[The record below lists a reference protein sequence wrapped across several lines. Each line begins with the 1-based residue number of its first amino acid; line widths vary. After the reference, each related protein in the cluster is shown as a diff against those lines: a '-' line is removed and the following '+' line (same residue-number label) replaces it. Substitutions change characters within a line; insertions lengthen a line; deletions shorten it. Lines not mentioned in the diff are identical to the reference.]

1 MEVHHHPHL
10 PHGEKKKFKEY
21 FLEFVMIFL
30 AVTLGFFAE
39 SLRENINDHGKAREY
54 IQSFYED
61 LKTDTAKVSEIIQ
74 FDDEKIAGLSDISK
88 CYDTISQNLK
98 SSSCMFR
105 IVKSTISNKPFQIT
119 DRTLQQLAN
128 AGGFRLLK
136 KEDADTISRYVQ
148 AFNYIRDFQSTGYQ
162 QAQDDVRKMMSLVVK
177 ASMQLLNPELKGELL
192 FSHDKALLNEY
203 FNDLIRYNGFT
214 HAQRRLLVDFKDNQ
228 IRIIHYLRNKYHFE

>member
-1 MEVHHHPHL
+1 MEVHHHPKV
-10 PHGEKKKFKEY
+10 EKKNFKEY
-21 FLEFVMIFL
+21 FLEFLMIFL

-39 SLRENINDHGKAREY
+39 SLREHINDRGKAREY

-88 CYDTISQNLK
+88 CYDTISQNLA
-98 SSSCMFR
+98 SSSCLFR

-148 AFNYIRDFQSTGYQ
+148 AFNNIRDFQSTGYQ
-162 QAQDDVRKMMSLVVK
+162 QAQDDVRKMLSRVIGVK
-177 ASMQLLNPELKGELL
+177 ATLQLLKPELKGELL
-192 FSHDKALLNEY
+192 FTHDKALLNEY

-214 HAQRRLLVDFKDNQ
+214 RAQRRLLKDFKDNQ
-228 IRIIHYLRNKYHFE
+228 IRIIQYLRNKYHFE

>member
-1 MEVHHHPHL
+1 
-10 PHGEKKKFKEY
+10 
-21 FLEFVMIFL
+21 
-30 AVTLGFFAE
+30 
-39 SLRENINDHGKAREY
+39 
-54 IQSFYED
+54 
-61 LKTDTAKVSEIIQ
+61 
-74 FDDEKIAGLSDISK
+74 
-88 CYDTISQNLK
+88 
-98 SSSCMFR
+98 MFR

-148 AFNYIRDFQSTGYQ
+148 AFNNIRDFQSTGYQ

-203 FNDLIRYNGFT
+203 FNNLIRYNGFT

>member
-39 SLRENINDHGKAREY
+39 SLRENINDNGKAREY